1 MESQRLGGPAAAC
14 VGLAAIVS
22 QGRAWL
28 NLDRYQTL
36 PLWDRTLGRGTDRN
50 SLAEKAQSNPVRHN
64 ILRGGVY

>member
-1 MESQRLGGPAAAC
+1 VERNQGHGPATVAKIKRVRGTWPSSMESQRLGGPAAAC

-36 PLWDRTLGRGTDRN
+36 PL
-50 SLAEKAQSNPVRHN
+50 
-64 ILRGGVY
+64 